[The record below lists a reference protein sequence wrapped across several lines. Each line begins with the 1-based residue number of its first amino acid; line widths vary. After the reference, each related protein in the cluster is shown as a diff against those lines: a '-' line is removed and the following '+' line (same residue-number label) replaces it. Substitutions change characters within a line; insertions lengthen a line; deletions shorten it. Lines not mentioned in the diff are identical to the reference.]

1 MSGRQREKEEEDGET
16 SKTYVPEALAPSTE
30 SVSTLAGATPP
41 NEEEEFRPPRS
52 IAAIT
57 NEEKLKRAERRK
69 AEGKGRK
76 HDQDES
82 DSDFEMNESEDPE
95 EEEEEEEE
103 ESEDASDDEYSEGER
118 SRRRSSRES
127 GASRRREHYDKETL
141 FYVNGTLR
149 ERNFSDGG
157 NASPSSSLLHA
168 PGSAGANGRMAAML
182 DKSAASKRKYNRFNR
197 RNLSF
202 DDRCQQLVEFKH
214 TYGHC
219 HVKRTHPGET
229 KGLAYWVERQR
240 MAWRKGTLELD
251 KKKRLDDIGFVW
263 EAGTNGS
270 GSDELREY
278 EALHAS
284 NRIKAEFAESQSNLL
299 AEPPGAF
306 EGGHYEGSESAAQ
319 RDPAEGDAPAAGGR
333 GEAERSVVTGEAPVP
348 REESRERSRDDT
360 VTRRGRLKLEEAKSF
375 DDWCALLQQFKDKH
389 GHCDVKRRYFGKNK
403 GLAYWAE
410 RQRASRRKGSLE
422 EEKINKLDSMGFVWG
437 NNDGTVTPRKSS
449 NGNDSMDYSFDASA
463 DGEMEETASPM
474 EAASNDVATTSTTT
488 SITITPP
495 PAARHG
501 VPRAVAS
508 ALEDL
513 DSGRQHHH
521 QDSKKALEW
530 ERVHRKDR
538 EQLELLK
545 RKLEEEERRARN
557 REKKSREEKRE
568 WEEESINLQLENCL
582 LKEKLL
588 TLDEELRA
596 NSQGTTTVSAFSAK
610 RKRHDEAEL
619 VGQDLTDEMDAAEKR
634 RKTTEAHEGGD
645 AAAADGQKA
654 LLPALPAPAH
664 VSADKSSASSSSS
677 STEPTDLWALLCALE
692 GHLRSL
698 VHDQKAIATH
708 QRVLLDMASTVVA
721 TSAADVT
728 TATAADVDTAA
739 DSLISTGGSEADV
752 AAPTAESSTPAEMME
767 VEGEGKDHAA
777 PVLDET
783 DKETR
788 ATVNETALIA
798 TSEQM
803 ETAGPEQAVEPP
815 QQGETESVA
824 ASEPPPVQKSEEDP
838 QPSL

>member
-1 MSGRQREKEEEDGET
+1 
-16 SKTYVPEALAPSTE
+16 
-30 SVSTLAGATPP
+30 
-41 NEEEEFRPPRS
+41 
-52 IAAIT
+52 
-57 NEEKLKRAERRK
+57 
-69 AEGKGRK
+69 
-76 HDQDES
+76 
-82 DSDFEMNESEDPE
+82 
-95 EEEEEEEE
+95 
-103 ESEDASDDEYSEGER
+103 
-118 SRRRSSRES
+118 
-127 GASRRREHYDKETL
+127 
-141 FYVNGTLR
+141 
-149 ERNFSDGG
+149 
-157 NASPSSSLLHA
+157 
-168 PGSAGANGRMAAML
+168 
-182 DKSAASKRKYNRFNR
+182 
-197 RNLSF
+197 
-202 DDRCQQLVEFKH
+202 
-214 TYGHC
+214 
-219 HVKRTHPGET
+219 
-229 KGLAYWVERQR
+229 
-240 MAWRKGTLELD
+240 
-251 KKKRLDDIGFVW
+251 
-263 EAGTNGS
+263 
-270 GSDELREY
+270 
-278 EALHAS
+278 
-284 NRIKAEFAESQSNLL
+284 
-299 AEPPGAF
+299 
-306 EGGHYEGSESAAQ
+306 
-319 RDPAEGDAPAAGGR
+319 
-333 GEAERSVVTGEAPVP
+333 
-348 REESRERSRDDT
+348 
-360 VTRRGRLKLEEAKSF
+360 
-375 DDWCALLQQFKDKH
+375 
-389 GHCDVKRRYFGKNK
+389 
-403 GLAYWAE
+403 
-410 RQRASRRKGSLE
+410 
-422 EEKINKLDSMGFVWG
+422 
-437 NNDGTVTPRKSS
+437 
-449 NGNDSMDYSFDASA
+449 
-463 DGEMEETASPM
+463 MEETASPM

-557 REKKSREEKRE
+557 REKKIREEKRE

-619 VGQDLTDEMDAAEKR
+619 VGQDLADEMDAAEKR
-634 RKTTEAHEGGD
+634 RKTTEAHEGGDD

-728 TATAADVDTAA
+728 TVTAADVDTAT
-739 DSLISTGGSEADV
+739 DSLISTGPGGSEAEPVELAV
-752 AAPTAESSTPAEMME
+752 AAPTAESSAPAEMME
-767 VEGEGKDHAA
+767 VEGEA

-788 ATVNETALIA
+788 ATVNETSIIA

-824 ASEPPPVQKSEEDP
+824 ASEPPPVQEESEEDL